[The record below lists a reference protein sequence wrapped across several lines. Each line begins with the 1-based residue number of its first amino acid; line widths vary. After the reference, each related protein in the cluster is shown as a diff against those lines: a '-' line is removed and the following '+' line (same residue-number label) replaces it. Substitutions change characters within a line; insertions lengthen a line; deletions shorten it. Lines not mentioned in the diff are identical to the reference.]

1 MKMHVSA
8 MGVILA
14 VLGTAG
20 YCLAADPAANQNKT
34 TAPANATAS
43 GQHMRPFLGIG
54 LARISPEMSERI
66 ANVNNDGSGVVV
78 AEVAAG
84 SPAAKAGLKANDVI
98 VKYDDQRLYA
108 PEQFVKLVQNDKP
121 NREIKLK
128 VIHDDKAENL
138 DVTLGERAAEH
149 LAHNPA
155 NANGRQTRTAAKPA
169 TGQNEDQ
176 LESFDELSLT
186 RVDKNNFKAEIKY
199 RDKNGKVET
208 HNFQG
213 TREQLR
219 KDITG
224 EKRLP
229 SGERN
234 QLLGALSMS
243 QNPLDFEIPAIEIV
257 PDRGNQQ
264 NSKSTQEP
272 AKKPEST
279 K

>member
-1 MKMHVSA
+1 MS
-8 MGVILA
+8 VILA
-14 VLGTAG
+14 ILGTAG
-20 YCLAADPAANQNKT
+20 YCLAAEPAANEENQHKT
-34 TAPANATAS
+34 PATAS
-43 GQHMRPFLGIG
+43 SSESGQQMRPFLGIG
-54 LARISPEMSERI
+54 LERVSPEMSSRI
-66 ANVNNDGSGVVV
+66 ANLVSDGSGVMV
-78 AEVAAG
+78 AEVAEG
-84 SPAAKAGLKANDVI
+84 SPAAKAGLKADDVI

-121 NREIKLK
+121 NREIKLR

-138 DVTLGERAAEH
+138 EVTLGERAAEH

-155 NANGRQTRTAAKPA
+155 NANGRQTRTAAKPE
-169 TGQNEDQ
+169 TSGQNEDQ
-176 LESFDELSLT
+176 LESFDELTLT

-224 EKRLP
+224 EKSLP
-229 SGERN
+229 SSERN
-234 QLLGALSMS
+234 QLLGSLSMS
-243 QNPLDFEIPAIEIV
+243 QNPLGLEIPAVEFV
-257 PDRGNQQ
+257 PEQGTQRNP
-264 NSKSTQEP
+264 KSTQQP